1 MTEAGTIVD
10 VQQVTARAAY
20 ALRAG
25 FVELIRDAVASGA
38 SVGFLEPLPIDEA
51 ARYWDDVLNEVEAGS
66 RLLFVVQ
73 EDDQLLGSVQ
83 IAIPWQPNG
92 RHRASVEKLLVHT
105 SARRQGLGTL
115 LLRAAENA
123 AIRLGRTLLLLDT
136 RAGDTAGRLYEKLGY
151 IRAGVVPGFAMTPA
165 GRLQASA
172 FYYRDLR
179 DNDGHMLGE
188 SDAPLHEFA

>member
-1 MTEAGTIVD
+1 M
-10 VQQVTARAAY
+10 Y
-20 ALRAG
+20 
-25 FVELIRDAVASGA
+25 
-38 SVGFLEPLPIDEA
+38 
-51 ARYWDDVLNEVEAGS
+51 
-66 RLLFVVQ
+66 
-73 EDDQLLGSVQ
+73 
-83 IAIPWQPNG
+83 
-92 RHRASVEKLLVHT
+92 T

-136 RAGDTAGRLYEKLGY
+136 RAGDPAGRLYDKLGY
-151 IRAGVVPGFAMTPA
+151 VRAGVIPGYALNPA

-188 SDAPLHEFA
+188 SDAPPRDFA